1 MAAEITRG
9 LWDVK
14 INTID
19 SAGAVNATEID
30 APRAR
35 SIDIAGESDRTQI
48 EGDDVVLDV
57 TSLDERMTWDLE
69 LAGLSLAL
77 IAAVEGGAT
86 STSGSGATLI
96 TTFAKTDATIRVD
109 FQLRAQTKSKDGGA
123 LVVTLHKCTM
133 LSGPNLPLEYGEYL
147 RPGFSGE
154 ATYNSA
160 SPRALYTLAQQTTY
174 AEIT

>member
-19 SAGAVNATEID
+19 SAGAVNATAVD

-35 SIDIAGESDRTQI
+35 SLDIAGESDRTQI

-69 LAGLSLAL
+69 LAGLSLSL
-77 IAAVEGGAT
+77 LAAIEGGST
-86 STSGSGATLI
+86 STSGSGATLV
-96 TTFAKTDATIRVD
+96 TTFLKSDATIRTD

-123 LVVTLHKCTM
+123 LVITLHKCTM

-147 RPGFSGE
+147 RPAASGE
-154 ATYNSA
+154 ATYNSED
-160 SPRALYTLAQQTTY
+160 PRELYTLDQQTTY
-174 AEIT
+174 AALT